1 MKKHSFSFGIATVLA
16 PDLAEI
22 IVNEGVILTN
32 AMVTEY
38 HEWIERDLADPC
50 MLLINKVNAYT
61 YEFEAQTRLA
71 TLPKIQA
78 MAVVSYT
85 RASAGT
91 TQLLSQFPRS
101 QPWNLRIFSSR
112 DDALRWLD
120 HQRKTARISSSNPD
134 EIP

>member
-1 MKKHSFSFGIATVLA
+1 MKEHSFSFGTASVLA

-22 IVNEGVILTN
+22 IVNEGVIMTK

-38 HEWIERDLADPC
+38 HDWIEQELADPC

-71 TLPKIQA
+71 TIPKIQA

-85 RASAGT
+85 RASTGT
-91 TQLLSQFPRS
+91 TQLLNKFPRS
-101 QPWNLRIFSSR
+101 QPWNLQIFSSR

-120 HQRKTARISSSNPD
+120 HQRKKAKIISANPD
-134 EIP
+134 EMP